1 MYGIKLHCGEAH
13 AASPGEIKEHK
24 ESQHAEVKIQNEK
37 FLYLKYS

>member
-1 MYGIKLHCGEAH
+1 MYSIKLRLQ
-13 AASPGEIKEHK
+13 HK